1 MTPEEWQKLD
11 AEVKRATQRNAN
23 QVFLARQA
31 SIVKQLAD
39 QGITVEVSTSLKKG
53 RPPKDVN

>member
-39 QGITVEVSTSLKKG
+39 QGIAVEVSTSLKKG